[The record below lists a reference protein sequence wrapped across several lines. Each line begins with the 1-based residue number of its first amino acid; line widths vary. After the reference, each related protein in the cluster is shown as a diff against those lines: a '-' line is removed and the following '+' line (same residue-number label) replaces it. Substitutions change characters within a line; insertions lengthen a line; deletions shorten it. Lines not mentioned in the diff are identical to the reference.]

1 MNPPPPPYFLVSAG
15 EDFRATE
22 PFRAQGKYTSW
33 RLYFH
38 CLFGWFLSEHVY
50 IHMLKISSCPFF
62 GVFLRFCFL
71 LEVLLFFVDDISSF
85 SQDVSKGLTTH
96 LNSLLMGWFPWV
108 FVFYYNFK
116 HFGFNGIDLWKD
128 SA

>member
-1 MNPPPPPYFLVSAG
+1 MNLAPPRPI
-15 EDFRATE
+15 
-22 PFRAQGKYTSW
+22 
-33 RLYFH
+33 
-38 CLFGWFLSEHVY
+38 CLFQQQQSLSEHEVSTLEVILSLSFWLVLSEHVY

-108 FVFYYNFK
+108 FVLLHIFK

-128 SA
+128 VD